1 MLRNKPEPTR
11 RWLDLAPGD
20 PVIVIA
26 GKDKGKQGEVLH
38 HPRPAQ
44 DRRQG
49 RQHPEAAHQ
58 GGSAPRWRAGRAG
71 WDRRLRGRARL
82 LQRDARLPIL
92 RPADADQAHHPRVG
106 SARAHLPPL
115 WGAIRAR
122 AQDGG
127 SVAVAKAKQAPKK
140 EQAPKAP
147 GTRSEAPPR
156 LLQSYRK
163 TVTQQLTKEFDY
175 GNAMQVPRVDKIVV
189 NIGIGEAKDNDK
201 ALDAA
206 VGDVQTITGQ
216 KPQLVKAKKSVAA
229 FKLRAGQTVG
239 IKTTLRGRRMW
250 YFLDKLLNVALPRIR
265 DFRGVSPDAFDG
277 RGNYSLGLR
286 EQVIFPE
293 IDYDKIDKLRGLEV
307 SIITTAKTDDESRS
321 LLTRLGM
328 PFRKR

>member
-1 MLRNKPEPTR
+1 M
-11 RWLDLAPGD
+11 
-20 PVIVIA
+20 
-26 GKDKGKQGEVLH
+26 
-38 HPRPAQ
+38 
-44 DRRQG
+44 
-49 RQHPEAAHQ
+49 
-58 GGSAPRWRAGRAG
+58 
-71 WDRRLRGRARL
+71 
-82 LQRDARLPIL
+82 
-92 RPADADQAHHPRVG
+92 
-106 SARAHLPPL
+106 
-115 WGAIRAR
+115 
-122 AQDGG
+122 
-127 SVAVAKAKQAPKK
+127 AKAKQQQPKK
-140 EQAPKAP
+140 EAAPKAP
-147 GTRSEAPPR
+147 GTKSEAPPR
-156 LLQSYRK
+156 LLTVYRD
-163 TVTQQLTKEFDY
+163 TVLQQLTKEFDY
-175 GNAMQVPRVDKIVV
+175 GNVMQVPRLAKIVV

-206 VGDVQTITGQ
+206 VGDVVTITGQ

-229 FKLRAGQTVG
+229 FKLRAGQIVG

-307 SIITTAKTDDESRS
+307 SIITTAKTDDEARS

>member
-1 MLRNKPEPTR
+1 MSKQKTQQRPQQGARKEDKP
-11 RWLDLAPGD
+11 
-20 PVIVIA
+20 
-26 GKDKGKQGEVLH
+26 
-38 HPRPAQ
+38 
-44 DRRQG
+44 
-49 RQHPEAAHQ
+49 
-58 GGSAPRWRAGRAG
+58 
-71 WDRRLRGRARL
+71 
-82 LQRDARLPIL
+82 
-92 RPADADQAHHPRVG
+92 
-106 SARAHLPPL
+106 
-115 WGAIRAR
+115 
-122 AQDGG
+122 
-127 SVAVAKAKQAPKK
+127 K
-140 EQAPKAP
+140 EP

-156 LLQSYRK
+156 MLTMYRD
-163 TVTQQLTKEFDY
+163 TVMPQLTKEFDY
-175 GNAMQVPRVDKIVV
+175 ANVMRVPRVAKVVV

-206 VGDVQTITGQ
+206 VGDVTTITGQ

-265 DFRGVSPDAFDG
+265 DFRGVNPDGFDG

-286 EQVIFPE
+286 EQVVFPE

-307 SIITTAKTDDESRS
+307 SIVTTARSDDEARS